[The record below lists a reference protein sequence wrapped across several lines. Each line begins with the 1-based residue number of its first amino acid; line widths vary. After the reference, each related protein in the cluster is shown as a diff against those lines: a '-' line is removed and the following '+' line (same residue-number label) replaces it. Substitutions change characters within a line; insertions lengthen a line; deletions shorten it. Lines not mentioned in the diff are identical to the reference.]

1 MSKTV
6 VACQNFDLSKE
17 TTFKVGG
24 ISNCVYVPESIDEF
38 SHLLET
44 LDNPIILGAGS
55 NTIISS
61 EGIDSPIILTKKLD
75 KFEFEGDFLN
85 AQCGVKTAFL
95 SQKAYENEL
104 SGFEFL
110 TCIPASVGGVVLMNA
125 SAHKQ
130 WIQDV
135 IVSAKV
141 FDLNAKKILELSK
154 DELKFGYRSSILQ
167 NKNGMSEYILL
178 EAKFELQKMP
188 KELILQ
194 RMNENKAYRN
204 KNHPSMKTP
213 NAGSIFRNPEGEV
226 AGRLIDG
233 AELKGACIGGA
244 KVSEIHAN
252 FIVNYD
258 NATSSDILDLMLL
271 VQEEVQKKYGYKL
284 LPEVK
289 YIGNSEKEETIWQ
302 KLNN

>member
-1 MSKTV
+1 LSETI
-6 VACQNFDLSKE
+6 VACQNYDLSKE

-24 ISNCVYVPESIDEF
+24 ISNCVYLPEGLEEF
-38 SHLLET
+38 CNLLEN
-44 LDNPIILGAGS
+44 LENPVVLGAGS

-61 EGIDSPIILTKKLD
+61 EGINSPLILTKKLD
-75 KFEFEGDFLN
+75 KFEFEGNFLI
-85 AQCGVKTAFL
+85 AQCGVKTAL
-95 SQKAYENEL
+95 LAKKACEQGL
-104 SGFEFL
+104 SGLEFL

-135 IVSAKV
+135 IVGAKV
-141 FDLNAKKILELSK
+141 FNLDTKTVLELSK
-154 DELKFGYRSSILQ
+154 DELELSYRSSVLQ
-167 NKNGMSEYILL
+167 RKNYILL
-178 EAKFELQKMP
+178 EAKFELKP
-188 KELILQ
+188 LAKELIQ
-194 RMNENKAYRN
+194 KRMDENKAYRN
-204 KNHPSMKTP
+204 QNHPSMKTP

-233 AELKGACIGGA
+233 ADLKGVSIGGA

-252 FIVNYD
+252 FIVNNGD
-258 NATSSDILDLMLL
+258 ATSFDILSLMFL

-284 LPEVK
+284 QPEVK
-289 YIGNSEKEETIWQ
+289 YIGNSEKEEIIWQ

>member
-1 MSKTV
+1 MSKTII
-6 VACQNFDLSKE
+6 ACQNYDLSKE

-24 ISNCVYVPESIDEF
+24 FSNSVYLPENLQEF
-38 SHLLET
+38 CNLLET
-44 LDNPIILGAGS
+44 LASPIVMGAGS

-61 EGIDSPIILTKKLD
+61 EGVSAPLILTKKLD
-75 KFEFEGDFLN
+75 KYEFVDDFLI
-85 AQCGVKTAFL
+85 AQCGVKTALL
-95 SQKAYENEL
+95 SQKACEQSL

-141 FDLNAKKILELSK
+141 FDLDTKRILELSK
-154 DELKFGYRSSILQ
+154 DELELSYRSSILQ
-167 NKNGMSEYILL
+167 RKNYILL
-178 EAKFELQKMP
+178 EAKFELEQKPKDFIQQKMD
-188 KELILQ
+188 
-194 RMNENKAYRN
+194 ENKAYRYQ
-204 KNHPSMKTP
+204 NHPSMKTP

-226 AGRLIDG
+226 SGRLIEG
-233 AELKGACIGGA
+233 AGLKGVSIGGA

-252 FIVNYD
+252 FIVNFN
-258 NATSSDILDLMLL
+258 NATSFEILSLMFL

-289 YIGNSEKEETIWQ
+289 YIGNNEKEEKIWQ